1 MQRSILIESTGR
13 LDTVVNAGN
22 KLRAWALVGSVLLG
36 SLLSA
41 CSPGQEAGQPPQPQA
56 SNPGGISVSDPKD
69 PATVDS
75 CSLLPAQGAESVGLA
90 HQGRKSSSSFGD
102 DDDNRCLWS
111 SPDGA
116 AGASLAVFADRTL
129 QDYYG
134 NSGQYVDFQKL
145 TIAGHPAVRAN
156 EKDPM
161 SDGMCSIFVASKP
174 DQVVQAAS
182 DVPDPRTADP
192 CDLAKK
198 TLESAVPSWPAAK

>member
-1 MQRSILIESTGR
+1 M
-13 LDTVVNAGN
+13 VNAGS
-22 KLRAWALVGSVLLG
+22 KLRAGVLACSVLFS
-36 SLLSA
+36 SLLAA
-41 CSPGQEAGQPPQPQA
+41 CSSGQEAGQSPQSPA
-56 SNPGGISVSDPKD
+56 PNPDGISVSDPKD

-90 HQGRKSSSSFGD
+90 PEGRKSSSSFAD

-111 SPDGA
+111 SSDGA

-161 SDGMCSIFVASKP
+161 ADGMCSIFVASKP

-182 DVPDPRTADP
+182 DVPDPRTANP